1 MSVADHVVRA
11 ITKDGAFR
19 VIAAVTT
26 STARDV
32 AAAQGLTGDLA
43 LRLAE
48 LLTSAILVR
57 ETTQPARR
65 VQLIWRDARGGTL
78 VADALPDGSNRAIVN
93 PGELE
98 AHAPGVAGDHLLQ
111 VNYTL
116 PNGAMHQG
124 IVGISQGTDMATAL
138 MQYMQESE
146 STLSIVGLAALD
158 GPDGARTVGG
168 YLVQL
173 LPEATREVIGELTD
187 RLGNL
192 PPLANLLDGASL
204 SGHDLVERVLDG
216 FPYDRLADSP
226 LTFGCTCNEGRVLQ
240 SLLTLGDDELEQ
252 MIAGDTMDVRCDACG
267 ARYEVEPSSLRAMRD
282 LQRQSGPPN

>member
-26 STARDV
+26 QTARE
-32 AAAQGLTGDLA
+32 AATAQGLSDDLA

-48 LLTSAILVR
+48 LMTCAVLVR

-65 VQLIWRDARGGTL
+65 VQLLWRDANGSSM
-78 VADALPDGSNRAIVN
+78 VADALPDGTNRGMVN
-93 PGELE
+93 PGDRQ
-98 AHAPGVAGDHLLQ
+98 AGAPAATGDHLMQ

-116 PNGAMHQG
+116 PNGALHQG
-124 IVGISQGTDMATAL
+124 IVGIAQGTDLATAL

-146 STLSIVGLAALD
+146 STLSIVGLAALP
-158 GPDGARTVGG
+158 GPDGPRVVGG

-173 LPEATREVIGELTD
+173 LPEATHEVIGELTD

-192 PPLANLLDGASL
+192 PPLAHLLDGAAL
-204 SGHDLVERVLDG
+204 DGHALVERVLDG
-216 FPYDRLADSP
+216 FPYDRLADSA
-226 LTFGCTCNEGRVLQ
+226 LTFGCTCSEGRVLQ
-240 SLLTLGDDELEQ
+240 GLLTLGDDEVEA
-252 MIAGDTMDVRCDACG
+252 MIAGETMDVRCDACG
-267 ARYEVEPSSLRAMRD
+267 AHYKIDPLSLRAMRE
-282 LQRQSGPPN
+282 LQRRHGPPN